1 MSSYYLVPTPRGCR
15 AVTADERV
23 RELEDENARLRRLL
37 EDGPATSEDDITQAM
52 IQAGRYAANLNDGT
66 LASIYLAMRKAELS
80 ANPAP

>member
-37 EDGPATSEDDITQAM
+37 EDGPANPQECAEFCRTARDD
-52 IQAGRYAANLNDGT
+52 GDGKPC
-66 LASIYLAMRKAELS
+66 LDCDPERFCIA
-80 ANPAP
+80 